1 MFQCSKCSV
10 NFWGVG
16 KLCEG
21 LVSHYRGG
29 RVRRCIFFIWNIRN
43 IRNIVIKSMTY
54 FCTLWNFLWNIRNIT
69 MEHYKNK
76 ASAYMSCRKAAQRT
90 GIDIVVSHYLTYWVV
105 NVPVHK
111 HTRRCTHEVTM
122 CRKADQRTGI
132 IMVVCHYTYWQVSQQ
147 SRKLCVAKLIRE
159 LV

>member
-10 NFWGVG
+10 DFCGVG
-16 KLCEG
+16 KLYEG

-54 FCTLWNFLWNIRNIT
+54 FCLLWNFLWNIRNIT

-76 ASAYMSCRKAAQRT
+76 ASAYMLLREATQRT
-90 GIDIVVSHYLTYWVV
+90 GIRFVVCNYTYG
-105 NVPVHK
+105 PGKHDVHK
-111 HTRRCTHEVTM
+111 HTRRCTHEVHMIREAT
-122 CRKADQRTGI
+122 QRTGFHS
-132 IMVVCHYTYWQVSQQ
+132 VVCNY
-147 SRKLCVAKLIRE
+147 E
-159 LV
+159 F

>member
-10 NFWGVG
+10 DFCGSG
-16 KLCEG
+16 KLYEG

-54 FCTLWNFLWNIRNIT
+54 FCPLWNFLWNIRNIT

-90 GIDIVVSHYLTYWVV
+90 GIDIVVVHYLTYG
-105 NVPVHK
+105 PGKHDVHK

-122 CRKADQRTGI
+122 CRKAAQRTGI
-132 IMVVCHYTYWQVSQQ
+132 IVVVCHYTYW
-147 SRKLCVAKLIRE
+147 
-159 LV
+159 